1 MHVVAV
7 SARPGDVEFAVGGT
21 LARFVNQ
28 GDTVTIVTIANG
40 NSTTSDMPPR
50 ELAAIAQSESVLA
63 SQQLGVD
70 LIWMNHSDFAVSSDA
85 VTRLKMVEILRSAN
99 TDLVLGPTPL
109 SNQIDVGATWDLL
122 RAAIE
127 MASVPNVQSNS
138 EALLSR
144 PVLVAYEH
152 AWSVGFVPTEFVDV
166 TRVFTSKIKTLNE
179 HRLLSSRLKKEQS
192 FDLAE
197 AARTVGMYRGL
208 QAGVGF
214 AEAFYI
220 DPCDGTALTHRLLP

>member
-1 MHVVAV
+1 
-7 SARPGDVEFAVGGT
+7 
-21 LARFVNQ
+21 
-28 GDTVTIVTIANG
+28 
-40 NSTTSDMPPR
+40 
-50 ELAAIAQSESVLA
+50 
-63 SQQLGVD
+63 
-70 LIWMNHSDFAVSSDA
+70 MNHSDFAVSSDA
-85 VTRLKMVEILRSAN
+85 VTRLQMVEILRSAN

-127 MASVPNVQSNS
+127 MASVPNVQSNR

>member
-7 SARPGDVEFAVGGT
+7 SARPGDVELAVGGT
-21 LARFVNQ
+21 LARFVDQ
-28 GDTVTIVTIANG
+28 GDAVTIVTIANG
-40 NSTTSDMPPR
+40 NSTESELPPR
-50 ELAAIAQSESVLA
+50 ELAAIAQSESGLA
-63 SQQLGVD
+63 AQQLGVD

-85 VTRLKMVEILRSAN
+85 VTRLKLVEILRSAN

-109 SNQIDVGATWDLL
+109 SNQIDAEATWDLL

-127 MASVPNVQSNS
+127 MASAPNVRSNS
-138 EALLSR
+138 EALHSR

-166 TRVFTSKIKTLNE
+166 TKVFPSKIKTLNE
-179 HRLLSSRLKKEQS
+179 HQLLSSRLKKEQS

-214 AEAFYI
+214 AEAFCV
-220 DPCDGTALTHRLLP
+220 DACDGTVLTRRILP

>member
-40 NSTTSDMPPR
+40 NSTTSEMPPR

-152 AWSVGFVPTEFVDV
+152 AWSVGFVTTEFVDV